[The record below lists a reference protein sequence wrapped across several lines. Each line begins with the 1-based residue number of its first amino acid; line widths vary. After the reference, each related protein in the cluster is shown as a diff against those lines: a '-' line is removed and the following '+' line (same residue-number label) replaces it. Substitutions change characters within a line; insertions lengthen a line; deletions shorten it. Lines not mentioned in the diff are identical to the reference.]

1 MSLASNVAKKKRS
14 RGAGRKTHGLS
25 THIIPPPV
33 LEPSA
38 TSKTVP
44 VAQAH
49 RGLQKSKSGSG
60 EYSSS
65 PNCEKHRKLPPSTPA
80 QSYHRFRL
88 SRRHQQTSQGGTS
101 VSSLAESKGARP
113 KDQRGVRHSG
123 SSQSSSH
130 HERTNQGQGS
140 SASSDPPR
148 PMPSATIT
156 SGTLAANT
164 LGQVSGGVSGQS
176 GQHNWQPEERDWTVV
191 NKVRYSFCW
200 SIENYRLLVC
210 LNPCKGLSNKILL
223 NSFNY

>member
-1 MSLASNVAKKKRS
+1 MQTALDIHQQSILRKSGPFVKPNSSLAATKPSKDKAVTCAMSLASNVAKKKRS

-80 QSYHRFRL
+80 QSYHQFRL

-113 KDQRGVRHSG
+113 KDQGGVGHQG
-123 SSQSSSH
+123 GSQSSSH
-130 HERTNQGQGS
+130 HKRTNQGQQES
-140 SASSDPPR
+140 SASLGPPR
-148 PMPSATIT
+148 P
-156 SGTLAANT
+156 
-164 LGQVSGGVSGQS
+164 
-176 GQHNWQPEERDWTVV
+176 
-191 NKVRYSFCW
+191 
-200 SIENYRLLVC
+200 
-210 LNPCKGLSNKILL
+210 
-223 NSFNY
+223 